1 MTVWIF
7 GLQTEKTAEYFLN
20 KVFIGISMHKPDKR
34 AVPVDVGEGPG
45 ALASWPSTHTRIIRE
60 DTAVLLRISEFLWN
74 LRTLVL
80 WQDLVP
86 PQSLQAAAGCWSQ
99 AYVRLVVMALCPR
112 RLQQPLQP
120 STLQSPQ
127 PLTP

>member
-60 DTAVLLRISEFLWN
+60 DTAVLLRIDPCGLWGGCEC
-74 LRTLVL
+74 LSPPCEYSMPLTAHLTSTSSRT
-80 WQDLVP
+80 
-86 PQSLQAAAGCWSQ
+86 AI
-99 AYVRLVVMALCPR
+99 ALCP
-112 RLQQPLQP
+112 LLLSAPPLACFP
-120 STLQSPQ
+120 R
-127 PLTP
+127 